1 MSATHGGD
9 DRTGRGDAR
18 GKSATVVSAGR
29 AGDRVSAAAGNNR
42 SVSAARTGDDDREPG
57 ERGAATRAWLLRGA
71 ARLVL
76 VRYPERGPEIVAT
89 AKAGATG
96 RGAALAE
103 AASLAVLALRPA
115 SRRAVWLQG
124 ALLAAALAGLVAL
137 TPLALVLP
145 FVLLALGVFDARLAA
160 GATLFWLFRLVTADL
175 AEGHLLRWLLMLAGF
190 ALAAH
195 VTRLSLRRAA
205 AL

>member
-1 MSATHGGD
+1 M
-9 DRTGRGDAR
+9 
-18 GKSATVVSAGR
+18 
-29 AGDRVSAAAGNNR
+29 
-42 SVSAARTGDDDREPG
+42 SAARTGRDDRAPG
-57 ERGAATRAWLLRGA
+57 GRGVATSRCLLRGA
-71 ARLVL
+71 ARLV
-76 VRYPERGPEIVAT
+76 VARYPERGPEIVAT
-89 AKAGATG
+89 AKAGATD
-96 RGAALAE
+96 RGTALAE
-103 AASLAVLALRPA
+103 AASLVALALRPA
-115 SRRAVWLQG
+115 STRAVWLQG

-145 FVLLALGVFDARLAA
+145 FALLALGVFDARLAA

-175 AEGHLLRWLLMLAGF
+175 AEGHLVRWLLMLAGL

>member
-1 MSATHGGD
+1 MSAARPGEDGGRGSDERRTGAARHGGGD
-9 DRTGRGDAR
+9 DGRGAVA
-18 GKSATVVSAGR
+18 SAWA
-29 AGDRVSAAAGNNR
+29 
-42 SVSAARTGDDDREPG
+42 
-57 ERGAATRAWLLRGA
+57 LRGA
-71 ARLVL
+71 SRLVL
-76 VRYPERGPEIVAT
+76 ARYPERGPEIVAI
-89 AKAGATG
+89 ARAGAID

-103 AASLAVLALRPA
+103 AASLLALALRPA
-115 SRRAVWLQG
+115 SALSAWLHG

-145 FVLLALGVFDARLAA
+145 FALLALGVFDARLAA

-175 AEGHLLRWLLMLAGF
+175 AEGHLPRWLLMLAGL

>member
-1 MSATHGGD
+1 MSATD
-9 DRTGRGDAR
+9 DRAGRDDAH
-18 GKSATVVSAGR
+18 GATAAGVSAAR
-29 AGDRVSAAAGNNR
+29 AGDRVSAAGNNR
-42 SVSAARTGDDDREPG
+42 TGCDDRAPG
-57 ERGAATRAWLLRGA
+57 ERDTRASGWLLRGA
-71 ARLVL
+71 ARLAL
-76 VRYPERGPEIVAT
+76 ARYPERGPEIVAT
-89 AKAGATG
+89 AKAGATD

-115 SRRAVWLQG
+115 STRAVWLHG
-124 ALLAAALAGLVAL
+124 ALLAVALAGLVAL

-145 FVLLALGVFDARLAA
+145 FALLALGVFDPRLAA

-175 AEGHLLRWLLMLAGF
+175 AEGHLARWLLMLAGL